1 MNPIL
6 RAARRALEVTFVEP
20 VDEGRPEPSTWS
32 GGLHVVGWGT
42 FALVLALTAVAAF
55 SSALRQA
62 FGYVGSLSTDRSI
75 PGVVLPLF
83 VLTLVWTLGLAHCA
97 MIRLAWYLKIP
108 AVLAGVAAMAT
119 LGVFSSTSPLV
130 LGVVAVS
137 YVTVLVL
144 VIARRRRPYA
154 WWEFPLI
161 TTLLGLAW
169 IAVLV
174 GPTLAAQTGA
184 DVRLVFV
191 EAGIESLGALALPAL
206 VAAGVAPAIVTVTA
220 AEAIATR
227 ALPRTL
233 SIVAVLLLVAWRI
246 VTTIRTMVLDPVE
259 QGWGAVAAAVG
270 TLAIAALGLALVQR
284 LSHTRQ
290 ITPPGD
296 LPEIWNAWSFP
307 FAVVLVGI
315 SAVASPII
323 TLYAILATFKVPG
336 ADALS
341 GLAHGLSNGSW
352 QWWRAVPATVM
363 VVVAIV
369 LARRGREAM
378 ANAFMAF
385 AAVNLAAAAAP
396 LLPPDLLR
404 ARTADSIAT
413 VTSWI
418 AIVTLAVT
426 AAFGELTRR
435 RAVGLVT
442 VLLVGGL
449 YTYRDTLDDPVSA
462 VLGYA
467 GLGAALFGLAWQ
479 AITGAGFTR
488 ADTPRLPQ
496 STRVLAYLANTLFAF
511 SIVAFVSVSRSTGAL
526 LSIVD
531 LEATGDA
538 ALGTPLLVAATV
550 LGLWYG
556 FGAGERSASD

>member
-1 MNPIL
+1 MNSVL
-6 RAARRALEVTFVEP
+6 RAAKRALEVTFVEP
-20 VDEGRPEPSTWS
+20 VDEGSPEPSTWR
-32 GGLHVVGWGT
+32 GGLQVVGWGT
-42 FALVLALTAVAAF
+42 LALVLALTAVAAF
-55 SSALRQA
+55 SGVLRQF
-62 FGYVGSLSTDRSI
+62 FGYVGSMSSDRSV

-83 VLTLVWTLGLAHCA
+83 VLVLVWTLGLAHCA

-108 AVLAGVAAMAT
+108 AMLAGIAAMAV
-119 LGVFSSTSPLV
+119 LGVFSSTSPVV
-130 LGVVAVS
+130 LGAVAVS
-137 YVTVLVL
+137 YLVVLIV

-161 TTLLGLAW
+161 TTLLGLVW
-169 IAVLV
+169 IVVLV
-174 GPTLAAQTGA
+174 GPTVATQTGA

-191 EAGIESLGALALPAL
+191 EAAIESLGALALPAL

-220 AEAIATR
+220 AEAIASR
-227 ALPRTL
+227 ALPRT
-233 SIVAVLLLVAWRI
+233 VAVVGVALLVLWRV
-246 VTTIRTMVLDPVE
+246 VTTIRTMALDPVE
-259 QGWGAVAAAVG
+259 QGWGALLAAVG
-270 TLAIAALGLALVQR
+270 TLTIAALGLALVQR
-284 LSHTRQ
+284 LSRTRQ

-296 LPEIWNAWSFP
+296 LPELWNAWSFP
-307 FAVVLVGI
+307 LAVVLVG
-315 SAVASPII
+315 VTVLVSPII
-323 TLYAILATFKVPG
+323 TAYAIFSALKVPG
-336 ADALS
+336 ADAL
-341 GLAHGLSNGSW
+341 GVLAHSLTSGAW
-352 QWWRAVPATVM
+352 QWWRAVPSSIL

-369 LARRGREAM
+369 LARRGKEGM

-385 AAVNLAAAAAP
+385 AAVNLTSAVATV
-396 LLPPDLLR
+396 LPPDLLR

-418 AIVTLAVT
+418 AIVALGVT
-426 AAFGELTRR
+426 AAFKELTRR
-435 RAVGLVT
+435 RTLGLVT

-462 VLGYA
+462 LLGYA
-467 GLGAALFGLAWQ
+467 GLGAVLFGLVWQ

-488 ADTPRLPQ
+488 RDTPRLPQ

-511 SIVAFVSVSRSTGAL
+511 TIVAFVSVTRSTSTT

-556 FGAGERSASD
+556 FGAGERPRSG